1 MKAQRLDELPLEQR
15 QRFAAGR
22 VWAAHQA
29 PYLASALLA
38 LDPVVVELEEGEQAD
53 LSAFPTDRR
62 FHVYVDPAVLE
73 RTEAPEL
80 GFWLIHQVSHL
91 LRSHAPR
98 FPERRGDD
106 DEQPVWGRTQGQKR
120 WNLASDCEI
129 DDDLSTAARASGARR
144 DPAGARARPEPDR
157 PSSTGI

>member
-1 MKAQRLDELPLEQR
+1 M
-15 QRFAAGR
+15 
-22 VWAAHQA
+22 WAAHQA

-38 LDPVVVELEEGEQAD
+38 LDPVVIEHEEGEQAD
-53 LSAFPTDRR
+53 LSAFPADRR

-106 DEQPVWGRTQGQKR
+106 DEQPRMGPDAGPEALEPRVGLRDRRRPRLPTSPFRSAPLTPQGLGLDP
-120 WNLASDCEI
+120 NL
-129 DDDLSTAARASGARR
+129 TA
-144 DPAGARARPEPDR
+144 
-157 PSSTGI
+157 SSTGT